1 MTAFG
6 CSRSGRS
13 GWRLA
18 LAACLMCCAAPL
30 AACDSGNEP
39 EVKIEDLVVGD
50 GEEASDRDVVVVD
63 YVGLLADGTVFDSSE
78 EWGAL
83 QFQLQTG
90 IIYGLPEGQSGR
102 VIPGLIEGVDGMKV
116 GGVRVITI
124 PPELAYG
131 RSGYVTGDGVVV
143 IPPSATLL
151 FEVELLGVLAS

>member
-1 MTAFG
+1 MLGA
-6 CSRSGRS
+6 
-13 GWRLA
+13 A
-18 LAACLMCCAAPL
+18 LF

-39 EVKIEDLVVGD
+39 EVEIEDLVVGD
-50 GEEASDRDVVVVD
+50 GEMAGDRDVVIVE

-90 IIYGLPEGQSGR
+90 IIYGLPDGQSGR
-102 VIPGLIEGVDGMKV
+102 VIPGLIQGVDGMKV

-143 IPPSATLL
+143 IPPNATLL
-151 FEVELLGVLAS
+151 FEVELLGVLAA

>member
-1 MTAFG
+1 M
-6 CSRSGRS
+6 SGERRW
-13 GWRLA
+13 GRRLVLAGGLTVLVA
-18 LAACLMCCAAPL
+18 LL

-39 EVKIEDLVVGD
+39 EVTIEDLVVGD
-50 GEEASDRDVVVVD
+50 GEMAGDRDVVVID

-102 VIPGLIEGVDGMKV
+102 VIPGLIAGVDGMKV

-131 RSGYVTGDGVVV
+131 RSGYVTSDGVVV
-143 IPPSATLL
+143 IPPDATLV
-151 FEVELLGVLAS
+151 FEVELLGVLAA